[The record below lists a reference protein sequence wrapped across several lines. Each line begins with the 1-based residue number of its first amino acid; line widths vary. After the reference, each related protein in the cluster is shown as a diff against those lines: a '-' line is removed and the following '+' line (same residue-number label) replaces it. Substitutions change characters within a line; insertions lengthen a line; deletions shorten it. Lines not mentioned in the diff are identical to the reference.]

1 VWPVLETVSA
11 RIDSSPIVTRVLS
24 PVDVLAKI
32 NQWQQGFDP
41 AAYHPPESSQ
51 QAQKLI
57 AGAGSEGRRA
67 LARLVAEDGRTVR
80 LSALVNEMHEQRF
93 LQLVAAAR
101 QAITEVPADWQVRL
115 TGQVLLLVE
124 AQQRLVSTQ
133 VRSLVL
139 AFVMVFAV
147 LAVGLRSL
155 RLMLLAVP
163 PNLLPVLAAFA
174 AMVAFDL
181 PLDAGTVMVASIA
194 LGIAVDNTVHVLAN
208 VRRRLEAGLAVDQS
222 TVGTLRDIAPAM
234 VATTATACVG
244 FLALATSEF
253 VPIRDF
259 GLLATVAMAAAL
271 VADLVVLP
279 AMLVVTRERS

>member
-1 VWPVLETVSA
+1 
-11 RIDSSPIVTRVLS
+11 
-24 PVDVLAKI
+24 
-32 NQWQQGFDP
+32 
-41 AAYHPPESSQ
+41 
-51 QAQKLI
+51 
-57 AGAGSEGRRA
+57 
-67 LARLVAEDGRTVR
+67 
-80 LSALVNEMHEQRF
+80 
-93 LQLVAAAR
+93 
-101 QAITEVPADWQVRL
+101 VRL